1 MLIFHIISLFN
12 FHYTQSLQQP
22 REVDIMI
29 NPFL

>member
-1 MLIFHIISLFN
+1 MLIFYISLFN

-29 NPFL
+29 NLFL